1 MTSNTSV
8 DPIVQYFSNNSFID
22 YLPSVNSILL
32 IVMLIAFYLL
42 WKYIEQLPA
51 RIHKES
57 IVKLE
62 GSIAADLV
70 KIKNKLDADLE
81 ILKIIQA
88 QVEPQKVDIY
98 KKLCDHF
105 SLELSQNLMKDG
117 KPVVPN
123 LNFDKIYADEITSLF
138 LFASD
143 KTIKKYAEMKQNVE
157 SRKSLNLYFNLYA
170 DLVWSMRKD
179 LQSGTK
185 CMPSDFLNILGIKLS
200 KEYNDKLQPNAK
212 NKKKNFT

>member
-138 LFASD
+138 FFASD

-157 SRKSLNLYFNLYA
+157 SRK
-170 DLVWSMRKD
+170 
-179 LQSGTK
+179 
-185 CMPSDFLNILGIKLS
+185 
-200 KEYNDKLQPNAK
+200 
-212 NKKKNFT
+212 